1 MRIVVLGAGVV
12 GVTAAHVLASRGHQ
26 VAVLDRGAIGATE
39 TSFANGGQLS
49 YSHAEPWAN
58 PHVLKVLP
66 GWLIRSDAPLVFR
79 PRADMDMV
87 KWGLKFLRNC
97 TTTRAELHCMALLR
111 LGLYSRQKMQD
122 FIVKFGTRSD
132 HSKKGILHVF
142 DSEAKLKQA
151 MHQVEFQAKFGG
163 EEKLLSAQECLTLEP
178 ALAHSERKIAGG
190 IHAYLDESADPYLFT
205 NALID
210 DARENLGVDFHF
222 NVEIESLV
230 AREGLI
236 THVITNQGDMQ
247 ADVFIMAMGSY
258 SPVYLKPLGINVP
271 IYPMKGYSI
280 TLPANEHTPN
290 VSLTDVSV
298 KLVYSRLGDRMR
310 VAGTAEFAGY
320 DCSLNEKRI
329 TPIIREARKLFPH
342 APWEQPIER
351 WACLRPSTPDGPP
364 ILGITPYANLMLNTG
379 HGTLGWTQ
387 AAGSAHIIAD
397 MVDGKQPDI
406 MMHGLTLE
414 RYL

>member
-12 GVTAAHVLASRGHQ
+12 GVTAAHLLAARGHQ
-26 VAVLDRGAIGATE
+26 VAVLDRGETGGTE

-66 GWLIRSDAPLVFR
+66 GWLVRSDAPLVFR
-79 PRADMDMV
+79 PRADMDMI

-97 TTTRAELHCMALLR
+97 TTSRAELHCMALLR
-111 LGLYSRQKMQD
+111 LGLYSRQKMQELLP
-122 FIVKFGTRSD
+122 KFGAQCD
-132 HSKKGILHVF
+132 HTNKGILHVF
-142 DSEAKLKQA
+142 SSEASLEEA
-151 MHQVEFQAKFGG
+151 IHQVEFQAKFGG
-163 EEKLLSAQECLTLEP
+163 EEKILSAKECYDLEP
-178 ALAHSERKIAGG
+178 ALAHGERKVAGG
-190 IHAYLDESADPYLFT
+190 IHAFLDESADPYLFT
-205 NALID
+205 NALIE
-210 DARENLGVDFHF
+210 DARNNLGVDFHF
-222 NVEIESLV
+222 GTQIEALH
-230 AREGLI
+230 ARDGLI
-236 THVITNQGDMQ
+236 THVSTDKGDME
-247 ADVFIMAMGSY
+247 ADIFIMAMGSY
-258 SPVYLKPLGINVP
+258 SPLFLKPLGINVP

-280 TLPANEHTPN
+280 TIPTNEFTPS

-298 KLVYSRLGDRMR
+298 KLVYSKLGGRMR

-320 DCSLNEKRI
+320 DSGLNEKRI
-329 TPIIREARKLFPH
+329 APIIREAKKLFPK
-342 APWEQPIER
+342 APWDAPIER

-364 ILGITPYANLMLNTG
+364 ILGMTPYPNLMLNTG

-387 AAGSAHIIAD
+387 AAGSAHIVAD
-397 MVDGKQPDI
+397 IIDGQQPDI